1 MKKKPEADFVIFD
14 LGNVIIDI
22 FYPET
27 LDYIKQKVAPIHHER
42 VASFY
47 LTDFHKDYEKG
58 LISSDEFRKEI
69 RNYFEQD
76 WSDDFVDHLWNY
88 LLGKIPAERLE
99 LAKKLKEHYTTGVLS
114 NTNEIHIQALNKIL
128 KEDHG
133 LDSLH
138 DLFEHVYFS
147 HEMNLSKP
155 DPLIYKTLV
164 EDLNT
169 TPEKIIFFDDL
180 EANVESAREIGIQA
194 HQVTGPNV
202 IFDFFKYV

>member
-14 LGNVIIDI
+14 LGNVIVDI
-22 FYPET
+22 FYTET

-58 LISSDEFRKEI
+58 LISSDEFRQEI
-69 RNYFEQD
+69 KNYFEED
-76 WSDDFVDHLWNY
+76 WSDEFVDHLWNY
-88 LLGKIPAERLE
+88 LLGKIPVERLE
-99 LAKKLKEHYTTGVLS
+99 LAKNLKEHYRTGVLS

-133 LDSLH
+133 LESLH

-155 DPLIYKTLV
+155 DPLIYKALV

-169 TPEKIIFFDDL
+169 TPEKVIFFDDL
-180 EANVESAREIGIQA
+180 KANVESAREIGIQA

-202 IFDFFKYV
+202 IFDFFKHV